1 MKQIAIADQTLVQNQ
16 AKLTF
21 KEEIEIARQ
30 LDLLHTNVIELPAP
44 QNVQKDI
51 LLVQTVSAFV
61 KNSTLSVEGGQ
72 TEQSIENAAKAL
84 ATAKKARLRVS
95 LPVSAAQME
104 YGCHLKAPKILALA
118 EKLFATAVKTGFDTE
133 FCALDA
139 TRAEEQFLGQMAAL
153 AVKAG
158 VQTIT
163 LCDQEAALLP
173 DEFADFVARFIQN
186 AALPQGVRVGVLCA
200 DGGCMVN
207 ASAMLAVKAGAVE
220 VKCCVNGTLP
230 GLDSFCSSLHNCA
243 ERCGVFTDVAH
254 THLHRITRQIGWI
267 LSGQKQPGGLPQQ
280 PGQETPLDASDDLEA
295 VRAAVL
301 KLGYELSAEDEQRVF
316 EEFKRVA
323 AKKKVTARDLD
334 AIVASVAMQVPPTY
348 RLVSYVVN
356 NGNIISSSAQIK
368 LQKGSSER
376 EGICLGDGPVDA
388 AFRAIEQILGTHYE
402 LDDFQIQ
409 AVTEGRDSVGSAVV
423 RLRFGGKLFSGT
435 GISTDIIGASIRA
448 YINAVNKIVYEQ
460 EV

>member
-1 MKQIAIADQTLVQNQ
+1 M
-16 AKLTF
+16 
-21 KEEIEIARQ
+21 
-30 LDLLHTNVIELPAP
+30 
-44 QNVQKDI
+44 
-51 LLVQTVSAFV
+51 
-61 KNSTLSVEGGQ
+61 
-72 TEQSIENAAKAL
+72 
-84 ATAKKARLRVS
+84 
-95 LPVSAAQME
+95 
-104 YGCHLKAPKILALA
+104 
-118 EKLFATAVKTGFDTE
+118 
-133 FCALDA
+133 
-139 TRAEEQFLGQMAAL
+139 
-153 AVKAG
+153 
-158 VQTIT
+158 
-163 LCDQEAALLP
+163 
-173 DEFADFVARFIQN
+173 
-186 AALPQGVRVGVLCA
+186 LCA

-376 EGICLGDGPVDA
+376 EGICVGDGPVDA

-423 RLRFGGKLFSGT
+423 RLRVGGKLFSGT